1 MKEYDMTKVILK
13 DDVANLGNM
22 GAIVNVANGY
32 ARNYLL
38 PRNLAVEA
46 SERNLKA
53 LRHES
58 RNIEERIKKLK
69 STASDLATRL
79 SSVTIS
85 LKAKAGEEGKLFG
98 SITSKDISEALV
110 GAGFTIDKRKIQM
123 DSPIKRTGEHMVKV
137 KIHPDVSA
145 NLKIEVSAE

>member
-1 MKEYDMTKVILK
+1 MKVILK
-13 DDVANLGNM
+13 DDVANLGSM

-46 SERNLKA
+46 NERNLKA

-69 STASDLATRL
+69 VTAADLATRL

-123 DSPIKRTGEHMVKV
+123 DSPIKRIGEHVVKV
-137 KIHPDVSA
+137 RIHP
-145 NLKIEVSAE
+145 EVSADLKIDVTAE

>member
-1 MKEYDMTKVILK
+1 MKVILK
-13 DDVANLGNM
+13 DDIANLGNM
-22 GAIVNVANGY
+22 GSIVNVANGY

-69 STASDLATRL
+69 TTAGDLATRL
-79 SSVTIS
+79 SSVTIT
-85 LKAKAGEEGKLFG
+85 LTAKAGEEGKLFG

-110 GAGFTIDKRKIQM
+110 GVGFTVDKRKIHL
-123 DSPIKRTGEHMVKV
+123 DSPIKRIGEHVVKV
-137 KIHPDVSA
+137 RIHP
-145 NLKIEVSAE
+145 EVSADLKVEVTAE